1 MSKTSESTSSE
12 SRGKNGGRRVKNSGM
27 GLFWRIVCLILVL
40 ELLLAGLCNFL
51 MLGSLKKDAGR
62 QYRVDISRAAAALEA
77 ETKNESGQITL
88 DLHRGDPSDSRG
100 NVLSTTSIILN
111 SFNMDNYP
119 SIVRI
124 SNFDPKET
132 VNNPYEVWEVSGTLL
147 RFEYE
152 TKPDIRPLIY
162 MNIGLLASLL
172 ITAAVLI
179 YVGRRVLRPFHTMS
193 DLSVELARGNLS
205 APVKA
210 EKNKFFGKFLWGIN
224 MLRDNL
230 ESNKEKEL
238 AMQKDKKTLILSLS
252 HDIKTPL
259 SAIKLYAR
267 ALDEDIYDTEEKR
280 REAIAG
286 ITHNASEIE
295 KYVSDIVTA
304 SKEDFLNLEVQIRE
318 FYLGDMMGRIE
329 KLYHEKFASLR
340 TDFMVEEYSNVLLS
354 ADAARLEEVLQNIL
368 ENAIKYG
375 DGRWVKISFSDEE
388 DCRLITVTNS
398 GCSIKEEEIPHLFE
412 SFYRGSNAEKVSGSG
427 LGLYIARSLMRM
439 MNGDIFA
446 SCEAPAHDQSG
457 SASSETSAKDSAGNF
472 SVTVVVKK
480 A

>member
-1 MSKTSESTSSE
+1 MSKSGNAEHAGHSSGKSTGP
-12 SRGKNGGRRVKNSGM
+12 RSGM
-27 GLFWRIVCLILVL
+27 RRFWSIAIVILVL
-40 ELLLAGLCNFL
+40 ELLLLGVCNFL
-51 MLGSLKKDAGR
+51 VLGSLKKDSGR
-62 QYRVDISRAAAALEA
+62 QYRVDITRAAAEMR
-77 ETKNESGQITL
+77 TGK
-88 DLHRGDPSDSRG
+88 DPSAVASSYDS
-100 NVLSTTSIILN
+100 ILRITPF
-111 SFNMDNYP
+111 SADK
-119 SIVRI
+119 IV
-124 SNFDPKET
+124 NADYT
-132 VNNPYEVWEVSGTLL
+132 VEDINGTLYC
-147 RFEYE
+147 FEYQSR
-152 TKPDIRPLIY
+152 PDLRPLTY
-162 MNIGLLASLL
+162 MNVGLVASIL

-179 YVGRRVLRPFHTMS
+179 YIGQRVLRPFHTMS
-193 DLSVELARGNLS
+193 NLSLELAKGNLN

-210 EKNKFFGKFLWGIN
+210 EKSKFFGKFLWGIN

-238 AMQKDKKTLILSLS
+238 QMQKDKKTLILSLS

-267 ALDEDIYDTEEKR
+267 ALDENLYDTDEKR
-280 REAIAG
+280 HEAIAS
-286 ITHNASEIE
+286 ISHNASEIE

-304 SKEDFLNLEVQIRE
+304 SKEDFLNLEVHMSE
-318 FYLGDMMGRIE
+318 FYQGEVMDRIE
-329 KLYHEKFASLR
+329 GLYREKFGSLR
-340 TDFMVEEYSNVLLS
+340 TEFSVSEYTNVLLS
-354 ADAARLEEVLQNIL
+354 GDSARLEEVLQNIL

-375 DGRWVKISFSDEE
+375 DGRWVRIDSSDEE

-412 SFYRGSNAEKVSGSG
+412 SFYRGSNAEKVGGSG

-446 SCEAPAHDQSG
+446 KCEAAD
-457 SASSETSAKDSAGNF
+457 SSEKQSSDAGTF

>member
-1 MSKTSESTSSE
+1 MRKY
-12 SRGKNGGRRVKNSGM
+12 
-27 GLFWRIVCLILVL
+27 WRITIIILIAEL
-40 ELLLAGLCNFL
+40 LLLAGCNFL
-51 MLGSLKKDAGR
+51 MLGSLKKDAGK
-62 QYRVDISRAAAALEA
+62 QYRVDIARAAAALEA
-77 ETKNESGQITL
+77 ETKNVSGPITINL
-88 DLHRGDPSDSRG
+88 LRGDPVTSRG
-100 NVLSTTSIILN
+100 DALSTI
-111 SFNMDNYP
+111 SFIPANFDMDNYP

-124 SNFDPKET
+124 SNFDPEEK

-162 MNIGLLASLL
+162 MNIGLGAAILVSVAILL
-172 ITAAVLI
+172 YIGL
-179 YVGRRVLRPFHTMS
+179 RVLKPFHTMTN
-193 DLSVELARGNLS
+193 LSVELARGNLTT
-205 APVKA
+205 PIQA

-340 TDFMVEEYSNVLLS
+340 TDFTVEEYSNVLLS

-446 SCEAPAHDQSG
+446 SCEAPAHDQTG
-457 SASSETSAKDSAGNF
+457 SASSETSSKDSAGNF

>member
-1 MSKTSESTSSE
+1 MRKY
-12 SRGKNGGRRVKNSGM
+12 
-27 GLFWRIVCLILVL
+27 WRITIIILIAEL
-40 ELLLAGLCNFL
+40 LLLAGCNFL
-51 MLGSLKKDAGR
+51 MLGNMRKESGK
-62 QYRVDISRAAAALEA
+62 QYRVDVSRAV
-77 ETKNESGQITL
+77 TDIRNGESIESVVKKYPSVTSIVPF
-88 DLHRGDPSDSRG
+88 DPSEI
-100 NVLSTTSIILN
+100 VN
-111 SFNMDNYP
+111 SDY
-119 SIVRI
+119 
-124 SNFDPKET
+124 T
-132 VNNPYEVWEVSGTLL
+132 VEEINGELL
-147 RFEYE
+147 RFEYQVRA
-152 TKPDIRPLIY
+152 DIRPLIY
-162 MNIGLLASLL
+162 MNIGLGAAILVSVAILL
-172 ITAAVLI
+172 YIGLRI
-179 YVGRRVLRPFHTMS
+179 LRPFHTMS
-193 DLSVELARGNLS
+193 NLSVELARGNLT
-205 APVKA
+205 APVQA

-267 ALDEDIYDTEEKR
+267 ALDEGIYDTEEKR
-280 REAIAG
+280 REAVAG
-286 ITHNASEIE
+286 ISHNATEIE

-304 SKEDFLNLEVQIRE
+304 SKEDFLNLEVQMSE
-318 FYLGDMMGRIE
+318 FYIAEMMGRIE
-329 KLYHEKFASLR
+329 KLYREKFASLR
-340 TDFMVEEYSNVLLS
+340 TGFTIGEYTNVLLS
-354 ADAARLEEVLQNIL
+354 GDASRLEEVLQNIL

-446 SCEAPAHDQSG
+446 SCEKVVHDHSDSESSG
-457 SASSETSAKDSAGNF
+457 TTGKDSAGNF
-472 SVTVVVKK
+472 SVTIVVRK